1 MTPVGAATT
10 DDTRV
15 TTVGRKETTRER
27 LAAVGRKG
35 MKEEDDVLYVEKNK
49 KLSKKLEPKNKYIQI
64 RTQAP

>member
-1 MTPVGAATT
+1 MPPMGVAATG
-10 DDTRV
+10 DTGV
-15 TTVGRKETTRER
+15 TTVGRIETMRER